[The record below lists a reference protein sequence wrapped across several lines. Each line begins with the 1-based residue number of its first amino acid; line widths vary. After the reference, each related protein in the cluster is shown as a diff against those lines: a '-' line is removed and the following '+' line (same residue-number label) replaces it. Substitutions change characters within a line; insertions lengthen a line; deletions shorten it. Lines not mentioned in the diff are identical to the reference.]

1 MMTLEVSFILLYG
14 EIPMFQFDTL
24 SIVFVALILLG
35 SIPNLF
41 YSAGYLPHIERK
53 SHYLLHYFAFIFS
66 MLGVVIAGNALVFLV
81 FWELMSLTSWQLILT
96 EAKEKKTLDAAR
108 FYFIMTHFGFVFLL
122 LFFLIVTDGDLEIS
136 FSAMHSVAVKFAY
149 PTVLFFFIILG
160 FLSKAGA
167 VPLHVWLPYAHPQ
180 APSPVSA
187 LMSGVMLKVAIYG
200 LFRFLFM
207 VLYPWPLE
215 WGIVIL
221 VIGALSSLIG
231 VLYALSE
238 HDIKALLANHSIEN
252 IGIILIG
259 FGMGMIFDSMH
270 LGLLSSF
277 AFIAALFHTFNHMSF
292 KSLLFMGAGSV
303 LHETHTKNI
312 EKYGGLI
319 KAMPVTAWTFLLA
332 SVAISALPPSNGF
345 LSEWMI
351 FQSMLGS
358 SHLDNTSLKLAI
370 PFAIFA
376 LAMTG
381 GLAIA
386 CFVKAYGITFLG
398 LHRSD
403 NAKHAH
409 EVNKRMQAGMI
420 LMAMVIL
427 SLMLFTPWYLGWF
440 DKALLGLG
448 HLSVIDKVF
457 PEGVWQMHSV
467 AVHGGVVSP
476 LLLLGALLGVT
487 ALLLFAYKALGVKE
501 RIYHTWGCGY
511 RSLAKTQYTA
521 TGFAGP
527 IRRFFMWLYNP
538 DEHFHKETIAGHQS
552 KFSASHYDVHIK
564 PLFEK
569 SLYHSVA
576 SATNFI
582 SYWVYRLAHFE
593 QTRYAAMIFNLMLT
607 VLFSYRIFAHD
618 FSWATLVLEGI
629 VMIISIKVLL
639 LGEGK

>member
-1 MMTLEVSFILLYG
+1 
-14 EIPMFQFDTL
+14 MFQFDTL
-24 SIVFVALILLG
+24 SLVFTVLIALGTL
-35 SIPNLF
+35 PNLF
-41 YSAGYLPHIERK
+41 YSQGYLSHIERK
-53 SHYLLHYFAFIFS
+53 VHYQLHYFTFILS
-66 MLGVVIAGNALVFLV
+66 MLGVVVSANALIFLL

-96 EAKEKKTLDAAR
+96 EAKEKKTIEAAK

-122 LFFLIVTDGDLEIS
+122 LFFLIATDGDLS
-136 FSAMHSVAVKFAY
+136 LGFAAMQSIVAKFAY
-149 PTVLFFFIILG
+149 PTLLFFFILLG

-167 VPLHVWLPYAHPQ
+167 VPLHVWLPYAHPE

-200 LFRFLFM
+200 MFRFLFD

-215 WGIVIL
+215 WGVVIL
-221 VIGALSSLIG
+221 VIGSLSSLIG

-259 FGMGMIFDSMH
+259 FGMGMIFASM
-270 LGLLSSF
+270 GLKVLSSF

-292 KSLLFMGAGSV
+292 KSLLFMGAGAV
-303 LHETHTKNI
+303 LHQTHTKNI
-312 EKYGGLI
+312 EKYGGLV
-319 KAMPVTAWTFLLA
+319 KAMPVTALTFLLA
-332 SVAISALPPSNGF
+332 SVSISALPPTNGF

-370 PFAIFA
+370 PFAVFA

-398 LHRSD
+398 LYRSS

-409 EVNKRMQAGMI
+409 EVNLLMRTGMI
-420 LMAMVIL
+420 LMSLVVF
-427 SLMLFTPWYLGWF
+427 SLMLFTPFYIGWF
-440 DKALLGLG
+440 DKVLTELG
-448 HLSVIDKVF
+448 HLSVYAKIF
-457 PEGVWQMHSV
+457 PDGILQMHSV
-467 AVHGGVVSP
+467 GMHGGVVSP
-476 LLLLGALLGVT
+476 LILLIALVGVTLLLMFG
-487 ALLLFAYKALGVKE
+487 YKALRVKE
-501 RIYHTWGCGY
+501 RIYHTWSCGY
-511 RSLAKTQYTA
+511 HTSARTQYSA

-527 IRRFFMWLYNP
+527 IRRFFTWLYKP
-538 DEHFHKETIAGHQS
+538 DEHFVKDSIAGHSS
-552 KFSASHYDVHIK
+552 KFSDSHYEVHVK

-569 SLYHSVA
+569 SLYESIGKGA
-576 SATNFI
+576 NLL
-582 SYWVYRLAHFE
+582 SYWIYRLSHFE
-593 QTRYAAMIFNLMLT
+593 QTRYAAMIFNLMLS

-618 FSWATLVLEGI
+618 FSWATLVLEGT
-629 VMIISIKVLL
+629 VMIISIKVLII
-639 LGEGK
+639 GDRK

>member
-1 MMTLEVSFILLYG
+1 
-14 EIPMFQFDTL
+14 MFQFDTL
-24 SIVFVALILLG
+24 SFVFVALVLLG
-35 SIPNLF
+35 VIPNLF
-41 YSAGYLPHIERK
+41 YSGGYLAHIERK
-53 SHYLLHYFAFIFS
+53 AHYLLHYFAFIGS
-66 MLGVVIAGNALVFLV
+66 MLGVVVSANALVFLF

-96 EAKEKKTLDAAR
+96 EVKDKNTVNAAR
-108 FYFIMTHFGFVFLL
+108 FYFFMTHFGFVFLL
-122 LFFLIVTDGDLEIS
+122 LFFLIVTNGDLDIG
-136 FSAMHSVAVKFAY
+136 FSDMKSIASNFTY
-149 PTVLFFFIILG
+149 PTLLFFFLLLG

-167 VPLHVWLPYAHPQ
+167 VPLHVWLPYAHPA

-200 LFRFLFM
+200 MFRFLFD

-221 VIGALSSLIG
+221 VIGSLSSVVG

-259 FGMGMIFDSMH
+259 FGMGMIFDS
-270 LGLLSSF
+270 LDLKVLSAFS
-277 AFIAALFHTFNHMSF
+277 FIAALFHTFNHMSF

-303 LHETHTKNI
+303 LHQTHTKNI

-319 KAMPVTAWTFLLA
+319 KSMPVTALTFLLA
-332 SVAISALPPSNGF
+332 SISISALPPSNGF

-358 SHLDNTSLKLAI
+358 SYIDNMSLKLAI

-398 LHRSD
+398 LHRST

-409 EVNKRMQAGMI
+409 EVNVLMRAGMI
-420 LMAMVIL
+420 LMSLVVI
-427 SLMLFTPWYLGWF
+427 SLMLFTPFYIGWF
-440 DKALLGLG
+440 DKVLVGLG
-448 HLSVIDKVF
+448 KVSVYTEIF
-457 PEGVWQMHSV
+457 PSGVWNMHSV
-467 AVHGGVVSP
+467 GVHGGVVSP
-476 LLLLGALLGVT
+476 LVLLASLIGVT
-487 ALLLFAYKALGVKE
+487 AFLMFGYKAMKVKE
-501 RIYHTWGCGY
+501 RVHNTWGCGY
-511 RSLAKTQYTA
+511 KTGAKTQYSA

-527 IRRFFMWLYNP
+527 IRRFFNWLYRP
-538 DEHFHKETIAGHQS
+538 DEHFTKQTVAGHQS
-552 KFSASHYDVHIK
+552 KFSDSNYEVHVK

-569 SLYHSVA
+569 SLYTSVA
-576 SATNFI
+576 KLANLI
-582 SYWVYRLAHFE
+582 SYRMYRLAHFE
-593 QTRYAAMIFNLMLT
+593 QTRYAAMIFNLMLL
-607 VLFSYRIFAHD
+607 VLFSYRIFSHE
-618 FSWATLVLEGI
+618 FSWATFALESV
-629 VMIISIKVLL
+629 VMLISIKVLII
-639 LGEGK
+639 GDKK

>member
-1 MMTLEVSFILLYG
+1 
-14 EIPMFQFDTL
+14 MFQFDTL
-24 SIVFVALILLG
+24 SMVFSALIFLG
-35 SIPNLF
+35 AVPNLF
-41 YSAGYLPHIERK
+41 YSHGYLPHIKRK
-53 SHYLLHYFAFIFS
+53 AHYQLHYFTFILS
-66 MLGVVIAGNALVFLV
+66 MIGVVISDNALMFLL

-96 EAKEKKTLDAAR
+96 EAKEKKTIDAAQ
-108 FYFIMTHFGFVFLL
+108 FYFIMTHFGFIFLL
-122 LFFLIVTDGDLEIS
+122 LFFLIVSDGDLEMG
-136 FSAMHSVAVKFAY
+136 FSAMHMVASKFAY
-149 PTVLFFFIILG
+149 PTLLFFFLILG

-167 VPLHVWLPYAHPQ
+167 VPLHVWLPYAHPE

-200 LFRFLFM
+200 MFRFLFD

-221 VIGALSSLIG
+221 VIGALSSLVG

-252 IGIILIG
+252 IGIILMG
-259 FGMGMIFDSMH
+259 FGMGMIFESMH
-270 LGLLSSF
+270 LQVLSSF

-303 LHETHTKNI
+303 LHQTHTKNI

-319 KAMPVTAWTFLLA
+319 KSMPVTALTFLLA
-332 SVAISALPPSNGF
+332 SISISALPPTNGF

-351 FQSMLGS
+351 FQSMLSS
-358 SHLDNTSLKLAI
+358 SHLDNMSLKLAI

-398 LHRSD
+398 LHRSS

-409 EVNKRMQAGMI
+409 EVNGLMRTGM
-420 LMAMVIL
+420 LMMAAVVI
-427 SLMLFTPWYLGWF
+427 SLMLFTPFYIGWF
-440 DKALLGLG
+440 DQALVQMGR
-448 HLSVIDKVF
+448 LSVYAKIF
-457 PEGVWQMHSV
+457 PDGIWHMHS
-467 AVHGGVVSP
+467 AGMHGGVVSP
-476 LLLLGALLGVT
+476 LILLAALLGIT
-487 ALLLFAYKALGVKE
+487 GLMMFAYRALRVKE
-501 RIYHTWGCGY
+501 RIHRTWGCGY
-511 RSLAKTQYTA
+511 RTSAKTQYTA

-527 IRRFFMWLYNP
+527 IRRFFNWLYKP
-538 DEHFHKETIAGHQS
+538 DEHFVKETVAGHES
-552 KFSASHYDVHIK
+552 KFSTSHYEVHVT

-569 SLYHSVA
+569 TLYRSVSKA
-576 SATNFI
+576 ANAI

-593 QTRYAAMIFNLMLT
+593 QTRYAAMIFNLMLL
-607 VLFSYRIFAHD
+607 VLFSYRIFAHT
-618 FSWATLVLEGI
+618 FSWATFVLEGI
-629 VMIISIKVLL
+629 VMIISIKVLII
-639 LGEGK
+639 GEKK

>member
-1 MMTLEVSFILLYG
+1 MFI
-14 EIPMFQFDTL
+14 FDTL
-24 SIVFVALILLG
+24 SLVFVALIVLG
-35 SIPNLF
+35 AIPNIF
-41 YSAGYLPHIERK
+41 YSSGYLPHIERK
-53 SHYLLHYFAFIFS
+53 AHYQLHYFSFILS
-66 MLGVVIAGNALVFLV
+66 MLGVVVSANALVFLL

-96 EAKEKKTLDAAR
+96 EGKEKKTLEAAK
-108 FYFIMTHFGFVFLL
+108 FYFFMTHFGFVFLL
-122 LFFLIVTDGDLEIS
+122 LFFLIATDGDLELG
-136 FSAMHSVAVKFAY
+136 FSAMHGIVAKFAY
-149 PTVLFFFIILG
+149 PTLLFFFMILG

-167 VPLHVWLPYAHPQ
+167 VPLHVWLPYAHPE

-200 LFRFLFM
+200 LFRFLFD
-207 VLYPWPLE
+207 VLYPWPME
-215 WGIVIL
+215 WGVVIL
-221 VIGALSSLIG
+221 VIGSLSSLIG

-259 FGMGMIFDSMH
+259 FGMGMIFDSM
-270 LGLLSSF
+270 GLKVLSSF

-303 LHETHTKNI
+303 LHQTHTKNI

-319 KAMPVTAWTFLLA
+319 KTMPVTALTFLLA
-332 SVAISALPPSNGF
+332 SISISALPPSNGF

-358 SHLDNTSLKLAI
+358 SHLDNISLKLAI

-398 LHRSD
+398 LHRSS

-409 EVNKRMQAGMI
+409 EVNFLMRAGMI
-420 LMAMVIL
+420 LMAMVVL
-427 SLMLFTPWYLGWF
+427 SLMLLTPYYISWF
-440 DKALLGLG
+440 DKVLSGLG
-448 HLSVIDKVF
+448 HLSVYDKIF
-457 PEGVWQMHSV
+457 PDGFWHMHSV
-467 AVHGGVVSP
+467 GFNGGVVSP
-476 LLLLGALLGVT
+476 IILFIALLGIT
-487 ALLLFAYKALGVKE
+487 ALLMFAYRSLKVKE
-501 RIYHTWGCGY
+501 RIHHTWSCGY
-511 RSLAKTQYTA
+511 RTSARTQYSA

-527 IRRFFMWLYNP
+527 IRRFFNWLYKP
-538 DEHFHKETIAGHQS
+538 DEHFSKESIAGHQS
-552 KFSASHYDVHIK
+552 KFSDSHYEVHVK
-564 PLFEK
+564 PLFETT
-569 SLYHSVA
+569 LYNSVGKLA
-576 SATNFI
+576 HRI
-582 SYWVYRLAHFE
+582 SYWVYRLSHFE

-618 FSWATLVLEGI
+618 FSWATLVLEGV
-629 VMIISIKVLL
+629 VMIISIKVLII
-639 LGEGK
+639 GDRK